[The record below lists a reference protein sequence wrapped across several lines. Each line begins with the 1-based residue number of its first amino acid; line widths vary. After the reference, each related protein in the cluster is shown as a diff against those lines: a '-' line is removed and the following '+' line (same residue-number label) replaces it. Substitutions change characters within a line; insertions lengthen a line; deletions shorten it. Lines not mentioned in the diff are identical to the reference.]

1 MTKTDFEHDQKISK
15 TLKKICIANLVL
27 GPLSGL
33 LAIIY
38 IAISLSVGILAT
50 EDPASGLAVGSLA
63 TLGISIPVWI
73 ASILICWIYAIML
86 LSMKYKHDN
95 LNSEKTVWAIFS
107 FVLLHWI
114 AMLIWTV
121 RSKNI
126 LSSVKVDPD
135 NVSIDMNQEQP
146 QMNQM

>member
-1 MTKTDFEHDQKISK
+1 MTKTDFEHDQKINK

-38 IAISLSVGILAT
+38 FAILFFGNP
-50 EDPASGLAVGSLA
+50 DLAVGLVVSLGLA
-63 TLGISIPVWI
+63 IPTWI

-86 LSMKYKHDN
+86 LSMKYKHDT
-95 LNSEKTVWAIFS
+95 LNSEKTVWAVFS

-114 AMLIWTV
+114 VMLIWTV

-135 NVSIDMNQEQP
+135 NVSINMNQEQP